1 MATCAG
7 LMVMIRAKQQTKDT
21 RNTPPSRFG
30 LLMHVGR
37 CGKRSKTEAMYCP
50 ARNEDY
56 GDGDTSDLALDCGG
70 TISLT
75 ETCVYLGSLL
85 HRDLS
90 DNHGVEARIIKAPK
104 AFGALRSQGSAP
116 PTLKSGLE
124 GSCTRA
130 VCSPSCCTAASS
142 SPGGSGPSW

>member
-21 RNTPPSRFG
+21 RNTPPSRFD

-56 GDGDTSDLALDCGG
+56 GDGDGDTS
-70 TISLT
+70 
-75 ETCVYLGSLL
+75 
-85 HRDLS
+85 
-90 DNHGVEARIIKAPK
+90 
-104 AFGALRSQGSAP
+104 RS
-116 PTLKSGLE
+116 
-124 GSCTRA
+124 
-130 VCSPSCCTAASS
+130 TAAA
-142 SPGGSGPSW
+142 PSA